1 VSTQAHERGDISG
14 ERNMSDD
21 KKIMCALQYPTA
33 EERNVT
39 VQTNQPRQPHN
50 LQDLLRFSIE
60 ANTTGHNASNGN
72 NSQYVPGPMDE
83 EVIVFHL
90 SNNVINDVSSRQVP
104 RVWIAITSVN
114 K

>member
-1 VSTQAHERGDISG
+1 
-14 ERNMSDD
+14 MSDGNNP
-21 KKIMCALQYPTA
+21 KIMGALQYPTE

-39 VQTNQPRQPHN
+39 LQTNQPRQPHN

-60 ANTTGHNASNGN
+60 ANTTEHNASNGN

-83 EVIVFHL
+83 EVIGFRL
-90 SNNVINDVSSRQVP
+90 
-104 RVWIAITSVN
+104 T